1 MKKIWLA
8 LASMVLAFSVSAA
21 DISEGKQYT
30 NLSKTVAAAPDVVEF
45 FSFYCP
51 HCYQF
56 SEVYKVNSTV
66 EKNAPENTNIVRYHV
81 DFLGPLGKDLTR
93 SWAVA
98 MALGV
103 EDQVSPVLFKG
114 IQETQSIRS
123 VDDIRNAFIKAG
135 VKGEDYDAAMNS
147 FVVNSLVSQQQNAV
161 ADFQIN
167 GVPAMII
174 GGKYKMKNDGIS
186 AKSPEE
192 YAKTY
197 SDIVNQLL
205 LKK

>member
-8 LASMVLAFSVSAA
+8 LASMVLAFGVSAA

-30 NLSKTVAAAPDVVEF
+30 NLSKPVAGAPQVVEF

-66 EKNAPENTNIVRYHV
+66 EKNVPENTKVARYHV
-81 DFLGPLGKDLTR
+81 DFLGPLGKEMTR
-93 SWAVA
+93 AWAVA
-98 MALGV
+98 IALGV
-103 EDQVSPVLFKG
+103 EDQVSPALFKG

-123 VDDIRNAFIKAG
+123 VDDIRTTFINAG
-135 VKGEDYDAAMNS
+135 VKAEDYDAAINS

-161 ADFQIN
+161 TDFQIN
-167 GVPAMII
+167 GVPAMVID
-174 GGKYKMKNDGIS
+174 GKYKMKNDGIS

-192 YAKTY
+192 YAKAY
-197 SDIVNQLL
+197 SDVVNQLL
-205 LKK
+205 MKK

>member
-8 LASMVLAFSVSAA
+8 LASMVLAFGVSAA

-30 NLSKTVAAAPDVVEF
+30 NLSKPVAGAPQVVEF
-45 FSFYCP
+45 CP

-66 EKNAPENTNIVRYHV
+66 EKNVPENTKMARYHV
-81 DFLGPLGKDLTR
+81 DFLGPLGKEMTR
-93 SWAVA
+93 AWAVA
-98 MALGV
+98 IALGV
-103 EDQVSPVLFKG
+103 EDQVSPALFKG

-123 VDDIRNAFIKAG
+123 VDDIRTTFINAG
-135 VKGEDYDAAMNS
+135 VKAEDYDAAINS

-161 ADFQIN
+161 TDFQIN
-167 GVPAMII
+167 GVPAMVID
-174 GGKYKMKNDGIS
+174 GKYKMKNDGIS

-192 YAKTY
+192 YAKAY
-197 SDIVNQLL
+197 SDVVNQLL
-205 LKK
+205 MKK

>member
-8 LASMVLAFSVSAA
+8 LASMVLAFGVSAA

-30 NLSKTVAAAPDVVEF
+30 NLSKPVAGAPQVVEF

-66 EKNAPENTNIVRYHV
+66 EKNVPENTKMARYHV
-81 DFLGPLGKDLTR
+81 DFLGPLGKEMTR
-93 SWAVA
+93 AWAVA
-98 MALGV
+98 IALGA
-103 EDQVSPVLFKG
+103 EDQVSPALFKG

-123 VDDIRNAFIKAG
+123 VDDIRTTFINAG
-135 VKGEDYDAAMNS
+135 VKAEDYDAAINS
-147 FVVNSLVSQQQNAV
+147 FVVNSLVSQQQNAE
-161 ADFQIN
+161 IN
-167 GVPAMII
+167 GVPAMVID
-174 GGKYKMKNDGIS
+174 GKYKMKNDGIS

-192 YAKTY
+192 YAKAY
-197 SDIVNQLL
+197 SDVVNQLL
-205 LKK
+205 MKK

>member
-21 DISEGKQYT
+21 NIAEGEEYT
-30 NLSKTVAAAPDVVEF
+30 ALSKPVAGAPDVVEF

-66 EKNAPENTNIVRYHV
+66 EKSVPKDTKTVRYHV
-81 DFLGPLGKDLTR
+81 DFLGPFGKELTR
-93 SWAVA
+93 AWAVA

-103 EDQVSPVLFKG
+103 EDQVSPALFKSV
-114 IQETQSIRS
+114 QETQSIKS
-123 VDDIRNAFIKAG
+123 EKDIRQTFINAG
-135 VKGEDYDAAMNS
+135 VKAEDYDAAMNS
-147 FVVNSLVSQQQNAV
+147 FVVNSLVSQQQNA
-161 ADFQIN
+161 ATEFQIN

-174 GGKYKMKNDGIS
+174 NGKYQMRNNGIT

-192 YAKTY
+192 YAKVY
-197 SDIVNQLL
+197 SEVVNQLL

>member
-21 DISEGKQYT
+21 SLTEGKQY
-30 NLSKTVAAAPDVVEF
+30 NSLSKPVENAPDVVEF

-66 EKNAPENTNIVRYHV
+66 EKNVPENTKVVRYHV
-81 DFLGPLGKDLTR
+81 DFLGKYGKDLTR
-93 SWAVA
+93 AWAVA

-103 EDQVSPVLFKG
+103 EDQVSPALFKAV
-114 IQETQSIRS
+114 QENQSINS
-123 VDDIRNAFIKAG
+123 VEDIRTTFINAG
-135 VKGEDYDAAMNS
+135 VKAEDYDSAINS
-147 FVVNSLVSQQQNAV
+147 FVVNSLVSQQENAL
-161 ADFQIN
+161 ADYQIN

-174 GGKYKMKNDGIS
+174 NGKYKIRNDKID

-192 YAKTY
+192 YAKAY
-197 SDIVNQLL
+197 SDIVNELL
-205 LKK
+205 AKK

>member
-21 DISEGKQYT
+21 SLTEGKQY
-30 NLSKTVAAAPDVVEF
+30 NSLSKPVANAPDVVEF

-66 EKNAPENTNIVRYHV
+66 EKNVPENTKVVRYHV
-81 DFLGPLGKDLTR
+81 DFLGKYGKDLTR
-93 SWAVA
+93 AWAVA

-103 EDQVSPVLFKG
+103 EDQVSPALFKAV
-114 IQETQSIRS
+114 QENQSINS
-123 VDDIRNAFIKAG
+123 VEDIRTTFINAG
-135 VKGEDYDAAMNS
+135 VKAEDYDSAINS
-147 FVVNSLVSQQQNAV
+147 FVVNSLVSQQENAL
-161 ADFQIN
+161 ADYQIN
-167 GVPAMII
+167 GVPAII
-174 GGKYKMKNDGIS
+174 IDGKYKIRNDKID

-192 YAKTY
+192 YAKAY
-197 SDIVNQLL
+197 SDIVNELL
-205 LKK
+205 AKK